1 MEDMASKYGQSLQVY
16 WTSGSVWLTRGG
28 RRSLE
33 VTPQDQK
40 LRRKKVARYEI
51 LNKASDWDRFFG
63 GIKEGE
69 MAGHLA
75 RTEVKMHKKETS

>member
-1 MEDMASKYGQSLQVY
+1 
-16 WTSGSVWLTRGG
+16 
-28 RRSLE
+28 LE